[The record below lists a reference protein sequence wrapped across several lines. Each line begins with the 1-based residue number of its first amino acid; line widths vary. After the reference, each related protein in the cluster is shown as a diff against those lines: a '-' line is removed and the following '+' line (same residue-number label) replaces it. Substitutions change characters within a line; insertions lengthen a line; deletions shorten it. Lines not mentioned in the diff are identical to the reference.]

1 MKEKVGSLLRVFLSK
16 EGEDRPIE
24 GREGVG

>member
-1 MKEKVGSLLRVFLSK
+1 VGSLLRVFLSK